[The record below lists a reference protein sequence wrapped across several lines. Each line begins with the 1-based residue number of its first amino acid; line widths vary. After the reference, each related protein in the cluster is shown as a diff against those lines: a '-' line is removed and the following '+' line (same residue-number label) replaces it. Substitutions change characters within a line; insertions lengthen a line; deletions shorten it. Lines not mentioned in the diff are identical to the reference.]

1 MSNTGF
7 DQASYPG
14 DSWMQW
20 LRSGSPIAVTGF
32 YLGPAPYHSDTSWMP
47 TRAGLAAAGWGFL
60 PVFVGLQDGASSLS
74 GSRGTSDGQSAASLM
89 RSAGF
94 PSDSTIFLDI
104 ETGGPISSPFEAYI
118 DAWVAAVQRAGFT
131 PGIYC
136 SHILISWAQPKVSQI
151 WSFHIPDA
159 GGQTFDP
166 ANLPAGSI
174 DPGAVATQYRQN
186 VYLEGYAHAAVDLN
200 ACASPDPSQP

>member
-1 MSNTGF
+1 MTTTGY
-7 DQASYPG
+7 DQSAYPG

-20 LRSGSPIAVTGF
+20 LRSDSPIAVTGF
-32 YLGPAPYHSDTSWMP
+32 YLAPAPYHSDTSWMP
-47 TRAGLAAAGWGFL
+47 TRARLAAAGWGFL

-74 GSRGTSDGQSAASLM
+74 GSRGTTDGQSAASLM

-94 PSDSTIFLDI
+94 ASGSTVFLDI
-104 ETGGPISSPFEAYI
+104 ETGGPISGPFEAYI
-118 DAWVAAVQRAGFT
+118 DAWVAAADGAGFT

-136 SHILISWAQPKVSQI
+136 SHNLISWAQPKVSRI

-166 ANLPAGSI
+166 GNLPTGSI
-174 DPGAVATQYRQN
+174 DAGAVATQYRQN

-200 ACASPDPSQP
+200 VCAAADPSRP

>member
-1 MSNTGF
+1 MTTTGF
-7 DQASYPG
+7 DQSIYPG

-20 LRSGSPIAVTGF
+20 LRSASPIAVTGF
-32 YLGPAPYHSDTSWMP
+32 YLAPAPYHSDTSWMA

-74 GSRGTSDGQSAASLM
+74 AQRGTTDGQSAASLM

-94 PSDSTIFLDI
+94 PSDSTVFLDI
-104 ETGGPISSPFEAYI
+104 ETGGPISPPFEAYI
-118 DAWVAAVQRAGFT
+118 DAWIAAVQGAGFI
-131 PGIYC
+131 PGLYC
-136 SHILISWAQPKVSQI
+136 SHLLIGWAQARVSRI
-151 WSFHIPDA
+151 WSFHIPDN

-166 ANLPAGSI
+166 ANLPPGAI

-186 VYLEGYAHAAVDLN
+186 VYLEGYAHDAVDLN
-200 ACASPDPSQP
+200 LCNSPDPSRP